1 MLSELSPSVLQSFP
15 WCSVQAMVPV
25 TAHYLRLFTQ
35 ALTLLLS
42 NYPELS
48 SLVITFYSHLP
59 LKTSL
64 LLKTTV
70 AAVTASSPK
79 IPSEQSL
86 FCTMPEVLAGEPPT
100 YICLWVGQPVH
111 SSHYPWGNLNSCSI
125 WEQISFANNF
135 DTLLLMHWFP
145 LDQEKKGLGM

>member
-1 MLSELSPSVLQSFP
+1 MLLSPLSLLLRLLLGVPAARYFAFCCAGRTATSAMLSKLSPSVLQSFP
-15 WCSVQAMVPV
+15 SSSVQAMVPV
-25 TAHYLRLFTQ
+25 TARYLRLFTQ
-35 ALTLLLS
+35 ASILLFS

-86 FCTMPEVLAGEPPT
+86 SCTMPEELAGEPPT

-111 SSHYPWGNLNSCSI
+111 SSHYP
-125 WEQISFANNF
+125 
-135 DTLLLMHWFP
+135 
-145 LDQEKKGLGM
+145 